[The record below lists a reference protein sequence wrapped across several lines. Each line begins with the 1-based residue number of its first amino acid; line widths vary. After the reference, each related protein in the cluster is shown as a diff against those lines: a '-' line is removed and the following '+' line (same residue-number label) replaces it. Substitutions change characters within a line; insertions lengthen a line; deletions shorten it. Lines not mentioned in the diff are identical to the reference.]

1 MFKYTSHTHAHHT
14 HTFYILRSIF
24 YCIYIFFFFIS
35 FYIMFYKTKRRIF
48 CCVILS
54 NKKHKKLHI
63 LCLSDGLK
71 ISRNTHQYHPNTY
84 LFLSFFLS
92 LPLSL
97 SLSLFTIH
105 QSNYYLLNTMDFATN
120 LLDFLISFW
129 NNHLIYLYRITY

>member
-1 MFKYTSHTHAHHT
+1 MRTIHTHFI
-14 HTFYILRSIF
+14 FYITV
-24 YCIYIFFFFIS
+24 YIRTVVFFFFIS

>member
-1 MFKYTSHTHAHHT
+1 MQSFH
-14 HTFYILRSIF
+14 ILYFILL
-24 YCIYIFFFFIS
+24 YIFFFFIS

-71 ISRNTHQYHPNTY
+71 ISRNTHQYHPNT
-84 LFLSFFLS
+84 SFFLS
-92 LPLSL
+92 FSLSL
-97 SLSLFTIH
+97 SLSLSFFTIH